1 MIIEQIR
8 NEEIYAGD
16 THTFNPI
23 RFLDG
28 LTPQNLSTWGSWLAQ
43 WRPTPES
50 AAAPIV
56 LTVNSSESNIG
67 VIRVSATGAQTTAMA
82 GPGFWDLQATRDGV
96 VQTWLRGR
104 TNWLQDV
111 SRP

>member
-1 MIIEQIR
+1 MVTQIS
-8 NEEIYAGD
+8 NQDIYAGD
-16 THTFNPI
+16 TTTFNPI

-28 LTPQNLSTWGSWLAQ
+28 VTPQNLSSWGSWLAQ

-50 AAAPIV
+50 AAALIV

-82 GPGFWDLQATRDGV
+82 GPGWWDLQATLSGEVR
-96 VQTWLRGR
+96 TWVRGR
-104 TNWLQDV
+104 TNWMQDV